1 MKKLLLTITLLL
13 LLSANLF
20 AIGFGYNIFEIR
32 TTPEFSNGVFP
43 TSLLYQF
50 NFPIPG
56 DSTTLAFRLDNGLV
70 YRKLKQSPSDG
81 YLYAIDPTYNSDFNA
96 GESKEYSVQFDEW
109 NLVFGQGLF
118 KQSFTSEDLIT
129 FWATLDGRFENAFE
143 RLSWLSNEN
152 NISGVFYKTP
162 TEKRFSDST
171 SWVGAPE
178 LIGNRSVFQL
188 SVSFGLDLNYMQ
200 DKITRRNGIK
210 FSSWFRYNPSW
221 LNLFKDTTADF
232 LLSWNKLDIAYT
244 LFSIKQN
251 GTRDTTYVSLVF
263 DNSTIYR
270 FIKGTKIPAYI
281 QGGDIW
287 GTANPNVE
295 HSITNRSSLT
305 LYGPQINSY
314 DCYPSL
320 TAFLDLGYS
329 RGKLLNTTLDLKYS
343 EVIASV
349 GFRAEMIIFNI
360 FDLYYEYGRVINP
373 LFNEDEYS
381 KHTFGFSIGV

>member
-13 LLSANLF
+13 LLSVNLF

-70 YRKLKQSPSDG
+70 YRKLRQSPSDG
-81 YLYAIDPTYNSDFNA
+81 FLYAINPTYNSEFNE
-96 GESKEYSVQFDEW
+96 GENKECSVQFDEW

-129 FWATLDGRFENAFE
+129 FWATLDGRFEDAFE
-143 RLSWLSNEN
+143 RLSWLSNED

-162 TEKRFSDST
+162 TEKRFSAST

-221 LNLFKDTTADF
+221 LNLFKDTTADY
-232 LLSWNKLDIAYT
+232 LLSWNKLDVAYT
-244 LFSIKQN
+244 LFAINQN

-281 QGGDIW
+281 QGGEIW

-314 DCYPSL
+314 DCYPSIV
-320 TAFLDLGYS
+320 AFLDLGYS
-329 RGKLLNTTLDLKYS
+329 RGKLLNTTLDVKYS
-343 EVIASV
+343 EVIASI